1 MHRFSLLQLSSI
13 LKVAL
18 KWELFW
24 ERWLIHWE
32 QRHVWS
38 WPEDWRQTLGWTSL
52 VSLSR
57 SGHSSCETSQWHRQD
72 MRHRHWHTCFSRL
85 GKNSCLTCST
95 QWRQSLGRHRCY
107 NLLCR
112 HTHIFWPNFPFYRA
126 CKLFFKCKPLIKI
139 IFFSVK
145 PFFPTFFLSI
155 LLIEQF
161 LNFVPQTNA
170 HNRWEKTICA
180 QNNSVEGHQ
189 ISTIAAQ
196 GEQQANNV
204 EGTKEFELCS
214 TQDLALKCTSY
225 TSLCIMYVTTCA
237 HSVYISPS
245 YRIVHIS
252 NPPFQSVWRSIC
264 KACPSPPISFPA
276 YTCWFLATIWK
287 MRRRGEEQFRRD
299 LYFCNI

>member
-1 MHRFSLLQLSSI
+1 MAINVSKEGQMTCWGRHAQILPSST
-13 LKVAL
+13 V
-18 KWELFW
+18 
-24 ERWLIHWE
+24 
-32 QRHVWS
+32 VN
-38 WPEDWRQTLGWTSL
+38 RQTSSQVGALLREMADSL
-52 VSLSR
+52 RAKTCVKLTRGLAADTWMDESRLFEQIGTQLLWNLSMA
-57 SGHSSCETSQWHRQD
+57 QA
-72 MRHRHWHTCFSRL
+72 RHRHTCFSRL

-189 ISTIAAQ
+189 IWTIA
-196 GEQQANNV
+196 
-204 EGTKEFELCS
+204 LH
-214 TQDLALKCTSY
+214 ALH
-225 TSLCIMYVTTCA
+225 CA
-237 HSVYISPS
+237 
-245 YRIVHIS
+245 
-252 NPPFQSVWRSIC
+252 
-264 KACPSPPISFPA
+264 
-276 YTCWFLATIWK
+276 
-287 MRRRGEEQFRRD
+287 
-299 LYFCNI
+299 